1 MATISSHV
9 LNSVDGTHAGGV
21 RVQCW
26 RILDSGA
33 RESVFDVRSGEDGR
47 IGATVDVDADD
58 SERVYEVE
66 FHTGDHFD
74 ARGPAEDRRIMRT
87 VVLRLTMP
95 DAEAKYHMPI
105 IAGPH
110 GYSTWWSQ

>member
-33 RESVFDVRSGEDGR
+33 RESVFDVRSGDCLLY
-47 IGATVDVDADD
+47 TSDAAD
-58 SERVYEVE
+58 E
-66 FHTGDHFD
+66 
-74 ARGPAEDRRIMRT
+74 
-87 VVLRLTMP
+87 
-95 DAEAKYHMPI
+95 
-105 IAGPH
+105 
-110 GYSTWWSQ
+110 

>member
-47 IGATVDVDADD
+47 IGATVDVDADGVPPSAGAVIALTPVPD
-58 SERVYEVE
+58 SAGLAVAPAALPAQGASERW
-66 FHTGDHFD
+66 G
-74 ARGPAEDRRIMRT
+74 
-87 VVLRLTMP
+87 L
-95 DAEAKYHMPI
+95 
-105 IAGPH
+105 
-110 GYSTWWSQ
+110 